1 MDRQQGKGRSRRD
14 HPRVAHQLDYR
25 RDFVVPIM
33 AIIALAALAISL
45 MLWWF
50 SVRADQQEYRTEKQ
64 AVGIAIQSHL
74 IDMKH
79 YLTDCAA
86 WDLGYTKMVLAL
98 DRRWA
103 DENIGPYLFKT
114 QQFENSFIIDAHNR
128 TVYASSG
135 PSEAR
140 MDAYRFLGDPLR
152 AAVAAIRARPAGQDR
167 RFVGLVKTA
176 GGNVAAFAVA
186 PIVPENK
193 RIARAEGLSLLVFVD
208 ELQTSDVVQ
217 IGLLHQ
223 LQGLHQTSLGQPTDF
238 VLRDAQGTP
247 IGGLSWTPRRPG
259 AALRFA
265 GAPII
270 LVVLAFLVLAAA
282 RVLERARRAQAQ
294 VQQLAT
300 YDSLTGL
307 RNRAS
312 LVSRLDDLVGAQ
324 TPFALLS
331 IDLDR
336 FKAVN
341 DQYGHLI
348 GDDVLVAVAGRL
360 AEQASSGDLLARIG
374 GDEFV
379 MVLVEDDVIGRART
393 LGAAIVAAL
402 ERPITT
408 DRVRAHIGA
417 SVGTALYPGNGH
429 SAEDVRQAADLA
441 LYRAKQQ
448 GRGNACFYSVDMD
461 EAAHDRRLLEAALR
475 QAIEHDAIGLAFQ
488 PVICLATDQVTS
500 FEALARWTHPERGPI
515 APCDFIGLAEECG
528 LIEALGAKLLRKAC
542 AEAATWPDRI
552 RVAVNLS
559 ALQFRSGRLC
569 SVVGE
574 VLVETG
580 LAPHRLQL
588 EVTETVLI
596 HDAEGTFAQLQQLR
610 QLGIEVLMD
619 DFGAGYSSLSYFER
633 FLFDKVKIDRS
644 FIAKAPASPT
654 SQAIIKAVVQLG
666 TALKLDIVAEGV
678 ETDQQK
684 RMLSTY
690 GCTHAQGY
698 LLGRPMPAELVDG
711 FLAERSTGVL
721 DEKSDQTSRPI
732 GIAA

>member
-1 MDRQQGKGRSRRD
+1 MDRQHGNGRSRRD
-14 HPRVAHQLDYR
+14 HPRVAQPLNYR
-25 RDFVVPIM
+25 RDFVFPIL

-50 SVRADQQEYRTEKQ
+50 SVRADQQEYRTEKM
-64 AVGIAIQSHL
+64 AAGIAIQSHL

-86 WDLGYTKMVLAL
+86 WDLGYSKMVLTL

-103 DENIGPYLFKT
+103 DQNIGPYLFKT
-114 QQFENSFIIDAHNR
+114 QQFENSFIIDPQDR

-140 MDAYRFLGDPLR
+140 IDAYRFLGAPLR
-152 AAVAAIRARPAGQDR
+152 AAVAAIRARPASQDR

-176 GGNVAAFAVA
+176 DGKVAAFAVA

-208 ELQTSDVVQ
+208 ELQTSDVIQ

-223 LQGLHQTSLGQPTDF
+223 LQALHQTSPGQPTDF
-238 VLRDAQGTP
+238 VLRNAQGSP

-270 LVVLAFLVLAAA
+270 LVVLALLVLAAA

-312 LVSRLDDLVGAQ
+312 LVSRLDDLVEAE

-348 GDDVLVAVAGRL
+348 GDDVLVAVARRL

-379 MVLVEDDVIGRART
+379 MVLVEGDVIGRART
-393 LGAAIVAAL
+393 LGPAIVAAL
-402 ERPITT
+402 ELPIST
-408 DRVRAHIGA
+408 DRVRAQIGA
-417 SVGTALYPGNGH
+417 SVGTALYPENGR
-429 SAEDVRQAADLA
+429 SAEDLRQAADLA

-448 GRGNACFYSVDMD
+448 GRGSACFYSMDMD

-515 APCDFIGLAEECG
+515 PPCDFIGLAEECG
-528 LIEALGAKLLRKAC
+528 LIETLGAKLLRKAC
-542 AEAATWPDRI
+542 AEAVTWPDQI

-569 SVVGE
+569 DIVGE
-574 VLVETG
+574 VLVQTG
-580 LAPHRLQL
+580 LVPYRLQL

-596 HDAEGTFAQLQQLR
+596 DDAEGTFAQLQRLR

-644 FIAKAPASPT
+644 FIAKAPTSPT

-666 TALKLDIVAEGV
+666 AALELDIVAEGV
-678 ETDQQK
+678 ETDQQR
-684 RMLSTY
+684 RMLSAY

-698 LLGRPMPAELVDG
+698 LLGRPISAEIVKEY
-711 FLAERSTGVL
+711 LATSSTVTAHG
-721 DEKSDQTSRPI
+721 KSEHVRQHTI
-732 GIAA
+732 LAA